1 MFWRMTDID
10 HWRTGGGYMSSFI
23 GLMGVNSAHMTA
35 SPWSTDFTD
44 HWETYTSK
52 RKRCRK

>member
-10 HWRTGGGYMSSFI
+10 YWRTGDGYMSSFI

-44 HWETYTSK
+44 HWETYTTK